1 MFILVFLLVA
11 GDGDV
16 TNRAVCDAA
25 LAPYS
30 AAPSTF
36 TAMVVELGN
45 TCLTNTTCLANSQG
59 VIAAPLS
66 GQLQKLS
73 VIEVG
78 KFGTQGS
85 KHGRCG
91 DARPPTQSNQPRAH
105 WRNERPAHTKYERG
119 PATIPTP
126 GHPAC
131 PPPQRPRVLAHTS
144 DTMTVPRL
152 VADVTP
158 GPDDC
163 PDCPAS
169 QHLGQHVSPPAPCQ
183 AEELSAPGQQ
193 HGNPE
198 MSHGTVA

>member
-105 WRNERPAHTKYERG
+105 WRNERPTHTKYECG
-119 PATIPTP
+119 PVSSLSRSPAAWLDRRQFVRDRRPSQHPGTP
-126 GHPAC
+126 LALLPAC
-131 PPPQRPRVLAHTS
+131 P
-144 DTMTVPRL
+144 
-152 VADVTP
+152 
-158 GPDDC
+158 
-163 PDCPAS
+163 
-169 QHLGQHVSPPAPCQ
+169 HLGHHDGPPPSC
-183 AEELSAPGQQ
+183 
-193 HGNPE
+193 
-198 MSHGTVA
+198 

>member
-1 MFILVFLLVA
+1 MFIFVFLVAAKADLVA
-11 GDGDV
+11 GDGDAA
-16 TNRAVCDAA
+16 NRAVCDAA
-25 LAPYS
+25 LANS
-30 AAPSTF
+30 
-36 TAMVVELGN
+36 
-45 TCLTNTTCLANSQG
+45 TCLANSHSG
-59 VIAAPLS
+59 IAAPLS

-105 WRNERPAHTKYERG
+105 GRNERPAHKVRKWTG
-119 PATIPTP
+119 D
-126 GHPAC
+126 HPSTWDNMSV
-131 PPPQRPRVLAHTS
+131 PQRPRVLAHTS

-163 PDCPAS
+163 PDCHAS
-169 QHLGQHVSPPAPCQ
+169 QHLGQHVGPPAPCQ